1 MKKLTTFEDFA
12 DVIKNSQYLLSI
24 NKEEAE
30 VLVQVVNDF
39 QNKGVDNAPQ
49 TKSLL
54 NAITEIK
61 EHLS

>member
-39 QNKGVDNAPQ
+39 QNKGVDNAPK

-54 NAITEIK
+54 NAIKEIK